1 MLTAGPDEGMHYSGS
16 ETLIQIRQC
25 LLLRITAVIYDALGA
40 ITLQLTWMRQFI
52 YWHVYT

>member
-25 LLLRITAVIYDALGA
+25 LLLRITEVIYDTLGA
-40 ITLQLTWMRQFI
+40 ITLQLTWMQQFI

>member
-1 MLTAGPDEGMHYSGS
+1 MLTAGPDEGMHYSGRK
-16 ETLIQIRQC
+16 TLIQIRQC
-25 LLLRITAVIYDALGA
+25 LLLRITVVIYDTLGA